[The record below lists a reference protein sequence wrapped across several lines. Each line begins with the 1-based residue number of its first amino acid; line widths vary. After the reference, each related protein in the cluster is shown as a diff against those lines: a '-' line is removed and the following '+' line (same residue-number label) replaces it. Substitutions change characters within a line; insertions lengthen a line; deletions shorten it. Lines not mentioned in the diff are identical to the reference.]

1 MTTKATNE
9 TISRYTVIDQI
20 GSIDDDVIRSLAWKR
35 AYKLTSNPKETY
47 TLSGVIRESNGWS
60 KNATVSQKSKSY
72 FRNNII
78 PDQVIVIVRYVNR
91 YNKWIIDTWAE
102 KVDDLVVIEAEY
114 GDVLTFN
121 EYKPGLFNQKDWE
134 MNRLRR
140 MALIWARPLGWYFD
154 KPIVLDPVPNDIT
167 GRQARPDRKRM
178 IELQGSSDHVSKIA
192 SSPESYRLSKSVVSE
207 EELKAFAQH
216 YTMLYRR
223 GELADDLDIDY
234 TLCPVCGRPVR
245 TVRNVYE
252 DTQCN
257 YCDTIV
263 DETAPFVA
271 TYYEDNDEFNSETEE
286 KFFLAFIEEDAEDDE
301 FLALIEEE
309 EF

>member
-1 MTTKATNE
+1 MTNE

-60 KNATVSQKSKSY
+60 KNATVSKKSKSY
-72 FRNNII
+72 FRNNLI
-78 PDQVIVIVRYVNR
+78 PDQVIVIVRYVTK

-102 KVDDLVVIEAEY
+102 KVEDLVVIEAEY

-121 EYKPGLFNQKDWE
+121 EYKPGIFSQKDWE

-154 KPIVLDPVPNDIT
+154 RPIVLDPLPNDIT
-167 GRQARPDRKRM
+167 GRQARPDRKKM

-192 SSPESYRLSKSVVSE
+192 SSPENYRLSKSVVSE

-216 YTMLYRR
+216 YTILYRR

-257 YCDTIV
+257 YCDTIIDTQAPYV
-263 DETAPFVA
+263 D

-286 KFFLAFIEEDAEDDE
+286 KFFVAFIEEDAEDEE

>member
-1 MTTKATNE
+1 MTKAINE
-9 TISRYTVIDQI
+9 TAITKYTVIDQI

-72 FRNNII
+72 FRNNLI
-78 PDQVIVIVRYVNR
+78 PDQVIVIVRYVTK

-121 EYKPGLFNQKDWE
+121 EYKPGIFSQKDWE

-154 KPIVLDPVPNDIT
+154 RPIVLDPLPNDIT
-167 GRQARPDRKRM
+167 GRQARPDRKKM

-234 TLCPVCGRPVR
+234 TLCPRCGRPVR
-245 TVRNVYE
+245 TVRSIYE

-257 YCDTIV
+257 YCDTII
-263 DETAPFVA
+263 DEYAPFID
-271 TYYEDNDEFNSETEE
+271 TYYEDNSEFNDVDDSAFIA
-286 KFFLAFIEEDAEDDE
+286 KFFDDAENDE
-301 FLALIEEE
+301 FLAILEDE

>member
-47 TLSGVIRESNGWS
+47 TLSNVIRESNGWR
-60 KNATVSQKSKSY
+60 NYCEVSQKSKSF
-72 FRNNII
+72 FRNSLI

-102 KVDDLVVIEAEY
+102 KVDDLIVIEAEY
-114 GDVLTFN
+114 GDVLTFD
-121 EYKPGLFNQKDWE
+121 EYKPGLFSQKDWE

-167 GRQARPDRKRM
+167 GRQARPDRKKM

-234 TLCPVCGRPVR
+234 TLCPKCGRPVR

-263 DETAPFVA
+263 DSTAPFID
-271 TYYEDNDEFNSETEE
+271 TYYEDNSEFNDVED
-286 KFFLAFIEEDAEDDE
+286 AFIAKYFDDAENDE
-301 FLALIEEE
+301 FLAVLDNE

>member
-1 MTTKATNE
+1 MNTKATE
-9 TISRYTVIDQI
+9 TISRYTIVDQI

-60 KNATVSQKSKSY
+60 KNATVSQKSKAY
-72 FRNNII
+72 FRNNLI
-78 PDQVIVIVRYVNR
+78 PDQVIVIVRYVTK

-102 KVDDLVVIEAEY
+102 KVEDLVVIEAEY

-121 EYKPGLFNQKDWE
+121 EYKPGIFSQKDWE

-167 GRQARPDRKRM
+167 GRQARPDRKKM

-223 GELADDLDIDY
+223 GELAEDLDIDY
-234 TLCPVCGRPVR
+234 TLCPRCGRPVR

-257 YCDTIV
+257 YCDTII
-263 DETAPFVA
+263 DEDAPFID
-271 TYYEDNDEFNSETEE
+271 TYYEDNSVFNDIEDTAFIA
-286 KFFLAFIEEDAEDDE
+286 KFFDDAEDDG
-301 FLALIEEE
+301 FLAILEDE

>member
-9 TISRYTVIDQI
+9 TITRYTVIDQI
-20 GSIDDDVIRSLAWKR
+20 GSIDDDVIRNLAWKR

-60 KNATVSQKSKSY
+60 KNATVSQKSKSF
-72 FRNNII
+72 FRNNLI
-78 PDQVIVIVRYVNR
+78 PDQVIVIVRYVTK

-102 KVDDLVVIEAEY
+102 KVDDLIVIEAEY
-114 GDVLTFN
+114 GDVLTFD
-121 EYKPGLFNQKDWE
+121 EYKPGLFSQKDWE

-140 MALIWARPLGWYFD
+140 MAIIWARPLGWYFD
-154 KPIVLDPVPNDIT
+154 RPIVLDPVPNDIT

-178 IELQGSSDHVSKIA
+178 IELQGNSDHVSKIA

-234 TLCPVCGRPVR
+234 TLCPKCGRPVR

-263 DETAPFVA
+263 DDTAPFVA
-271 TYYEDNDEFNSETEE
+271 TYYEDNSEFNDVEDNAFIA
-286 KFFLAFIEEDAEDDE
+286 KFFDDAEN
-301 FLALIEEE
+301 E
-309 EF
+309 EFIDILDNEEF

>member
-1 MTTKATNE
+1 MKNTATTNE
-9 TISRYTVIDQI
+9 KIYRYTVIDQI
-20 GSIDDDVIRSLAWKR
+20 GSINDDAIRSLAWKR

-47 TLSGVIRESNGWS
+47 TLSGVIRESNGYS
-60 KNATVSQKSKSY
+60 KNATVSQKQKSF
-72 FRNNII
+72 FRNNLI

-102 KVDDLVVIEAEY
+102 KVDDLLIIEAEY
-114 GDVLTFN
+114 GDVISFN
-121 EYKPGLFNQKDWE
+121 EYKPGLFSQKDWE

-140 MALIWARPLGWYFD
+140 MALIWSRPLGWYFD

-167 GRQARPDRKRM
+167 GRQARPDRKKM

-245 TVRNVYE
+245 IVRNLYIDE
-252 DTQCN
+252 TQCN
-257 YCDTIV
+257 YCDTII
-263 DETAPFVA
+263 DEDAPFID
-271 TYYEDNDEFNSETEE
+271 TYYEDNSEFNDVEDAFIA
-286 KFFLAFIEEDAEDDE
+286 KFFDDAEDE
-301 FLALIEEE
+301 FLAILEDE

>member
-9 TISRYTVIDQI
+9 SITKYTVIDQI

-35 AYKLTSNPKETY
+35 AYKLTSNPEETY
-47 TLSGVIRESNGWS
+47 TLSAVIRESNGWS
-60 KNATVSQKSKSY
+60 RDATVSQKSKSY

-78 PDQVIVIVRYVNR
+78 PDQVIVIVRYVNK
-91 YNKWIIDTWAE
+91 YNKWIIDSWAE

-121 EYKPGLFNQKDWE
+121 EYKPGLFSQKDWE

-207 EELKAFAQH
+207 EELKEFAQH

-234 TLCPVCGRPVR
+234 TLCPRCGRPVR
-245 TVRNVYE
+245 TVRNIYE

-263 DETAPFVA
+263 DADAPYVD
-271 TYYEDNDEFNSETEE
+271 TYYEDNSEFNDVED
-286 KFFLAFIEEDAEDDE
+286 AFIAKFYDDAEDNE
-301 FLALIEEE
+301 FLAILEDE